1 MSPPLVFAICEYY
14 NPCLHGQD
22 EDSSPNITGHIL
34 CAYIVPREKI
44 FHRRKYPFC
53 FIGMGGGSGAGSR
66 SNSHKSYGWDVTQ
79 PGWDVTQT
87 DYWKNNAN
95 GDFLDTVTANNLL
108 AYGHPTIRNYFP
120 IIQSRGIRSLEIVEM
135 CYLEPGDEC
144 VCILKTCWLRIFQR
158 KVRNWIQNRARVSEY
173 LKRSRH
179 LILRECGRL

>member
-22 EDSSPNITGHIL
+22 EDSSPNINGHIL
-34 CAYIVPREKI
+34 CAYRVPREKI
-44 FHRRKYPFC
+44 FHRRRYPFC
-53 FIGMGGGSGAGSR
+53 FIGMMGGGSGGLSG
-66 SNSHKSYGWDVTQ
+66 SNSNTTRKSYR
-79 PGWDVTQT
+79 WDVTQT
-87 DYWKNNAN
+87 AYWKNNAN

-108 AYGHPTIRNYFP
+108 AYGHPIIRNYFP
-120 IIQSRGIRSLEIVEM
+120 IIQSRGIRSLEIVEL

-158 KVRNWIQNRARVSEY
+158 KVRNWIRNKVRVSEY
-173 LKRSRH
+173 LKRSRY